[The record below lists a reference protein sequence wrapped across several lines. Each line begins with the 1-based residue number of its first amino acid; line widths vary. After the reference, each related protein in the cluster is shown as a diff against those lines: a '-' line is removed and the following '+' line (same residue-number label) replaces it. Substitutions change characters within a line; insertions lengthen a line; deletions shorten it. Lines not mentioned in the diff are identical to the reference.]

1 MITFKVNDVELA
13 KRPMTT
19 GTSLK
24 EVAEEL
30 IKSPIEGFPVLD
42 KEIIPINFKHPF
54 IGTVGLSFG
63 LHYPLVL
70 SPDMIWLLI
79 VQGFAV
85 HITKNA
91 EKMREHFVSHEGKK
105 TLTVFANSFIKGQN
119 NAWETIFPQ
128 FKEQIGNNISNDI
141 HNIIA
146 TEFSTTTAL
155 EKAVF
160 ELTLM
165 ETMSEYFEYEVTSIC
180 GIPEITLLGTVEDW
194 QKIIDDTK
202 KLAIYD
208 LSWWTD
214 VLLPILNQ
222 FLETAKGN
230 INLKFWQSIYNYESM
245 SGGSWISGWI
255 VQFLPY
261 VEIEISGDDE
271 KSLQEEYKA
280 AIIEVGYQSVHQRVI
295 VDENDYITEYHIC
308 KNASL
313 FHNYQGEVESW
324 EEPSFNANYLWKGTT
339 STPFIWKYSATTYQ
353 MEVIA
358 GFMGASQDKE
368 TFALKPE
375 IAWTVREK

>member
-1 MITFKVNDVELA
+1 
-13 KRPMTT
+13 
-19 GTSLK
+19 
-24 EVAEEL
+24 
-30 IKSPIEGFPVLD
+30 
-42 KEIIPINFKHPF
+42 
-54 IGTVGLSFG
+54 
-63 LHYPLVL
+63 
-70 SPDMIWLLI
+70 
-79 VQGFAV
+79 V

-105 TLTVFANSFIKGQN
+105 TLSVSANSFIKGKN

-146 TEFSTTTAL
+146 TEFSTTTPV

-165 ETMSEYFEYEVTSIC
+165 EAMSEYFEYRVTSIC
-180 GIPEITLLGTVEDW
+180 GIPEITLLGTMEDW

-214 VLLPILNQ
+214 VLLPILHQ

-245 SGGSWISGWI
+245 SGGSWISGWV

-261 VEIEISGDDE
+261 VEIEISGE
-271 KSLQEEYKA
+271 NEVKLQEQYQYH
-280 AIIEVGYQSVHQRVI
+280 ILEVGYQSIHKRVEEE
-295 VDENDYITEYHIC
+295 DGYIIEYHIC

-313 FHNYQGEVESW
+313 FRNYQGEVESW
-324 EEPSFNANYLWKGTT
+324 EEPSFDANDLWKGTT
-339 STPFIWKYSATTYQ
+339 STPFIWKYLEETYQ
-353 MEVIA
+353 MELIA

-375 IAWTVREK
+375 IVWAVREK

>member
-1 MITFKVNDVELA
+1 MIKFKVNDVELA
-13 KRPMTT
+13 KRLMAT

-24 EVAEEL
+24 EAAEEL
-30 IKSPIEGFPVLD
+30 IKSPIEGFPLLD
-42 KEIIPINFKHPF
+42 KDIIPVSFKHSF
-54 IGTVGLSFG
+54 VGTVGLSFG

-105 TLTVFANSFIKGQN
+105 TLSVSADSFVKGEN

-128 FKEQIGNNISNDI
+128 FKAQIGNNISNDI

-146 TEFSTTTAL
+146 TEFSTTTAV

-165 ETMSEYFEYEVTSIC
+165 EAMSEYFEYQTPSIC

-214 VLLPILNQ
+214 VLLPILHQ

-230 INLKFWQSIYNYESM
+230 VNLKFWQSIYNYESM
-245 SGGSWISGWI
+245 SGVSIISGWV

-261 VEIEISGDDE
+261 VEIAIDGGNEVE
-271 KSLQEEYKA
+271 LQEK
-280 AIIEVGYQSVHQRVI
+280 YQSVHKKMV
-295 VDENDYITEYHIC
+295 VEEDGYIIEYHTC
-308 KNASL
+308 KNVSL
-313 FHNYQGEVESW
+313 FRNYQGEVESW
-324 EEPSFNANYLWKGTT
+324 EEPSFDANHLWKGTT
-339 STPFIWKYSATTYQ
+339 STPFIWKYLEETYQ
-353 MEVIA
+353 MELIA

-375 IAWTVREK
+375 IAWAVREK